1 MLELYHD
8 WDSVHSFKVRVA
20 LAEKG
25 VAWESRRVDLLA
37 FAHLQPDYLRLNP
50 NGVVPTI
57 VHDGKVVFESSV
69 IVEYIDEAFPG
80 PALRPSDA
88 FGRAE
93 ARMWMKYQDD
103 VLYNAQRP
111 ATFNL
116 MVKQKLAALADAE
129 IKALVERHP
138 SPQRA
143 QHFLTWARG
152 PVDDKVVGEARQG
165 IDAVFARLEG
175 RLAQSRWL
183 AGQAF
188 SLADLAY
195 MAFIERIEILGFA
208 DAWEKRPGTARWAAA
223 LKARPSFTKAMAPA
237 EFRMPPPK
245 RKAV

>member
-8 WDSVHSFKVRVA
+8 WDSVHSYKVRAA

-25 VAWESRRVDLLA
+25 VAWESRRVALLA
-37 FAHLQPDYLRLNP
+37 FENLQPDYLKLNP
-50 NGVVPTI
+50 NGVVPTV
-57 VHDGKVVFESSV
+57 VHDGKTIFESTV

-80 PALRPSDA
+80 PALRPADA
-88 FGRAE
+88 AGRADM
-93 ARMWMKYQDD
+93 RMWMKFQDD

-116 MVKQKLAALADAE
+116 MVKQRLASLSDAE
-129 IKALVERHP
+129 IQGLVARHP

-152 PVDDKVVGEARQG
+152 PIDEKVVAEARQN
-165 IDAVFARLEG
+165 IDGVFARLET
-175 RLAQSRWL
+175 RLANAAWL
-183 AGQAF
+183 AGSTF

-208 DAWEKRPGTARWAAA
+208 ESWTKRPGTARWAAA
-223 LKARPSFTKAMAPA
+223 LKARPSFARACAPA
-237 EFRMPPPK
+237 EFRMPAPK
-245 RKAV
+245 RAA